1 MPRDFHPGHL
11 PNRPLYPDELVYTS
25 VSKVEDFLQLPLPD
39 PVSLSDNTSTALG
52 SALGFTGADAS
63 KTFIKI
69 PISGVDF
76 RRWGYHKDD
85 VITIYDDADAMGSTL
100 KIHAIQ
106 SAGSGGKVNLIALD
120 GSTAYTTAN
129 NAVIQST
136 NAISHSKERGINKE
150 HVENLIKIRQDY
162 IDSITRMA
170 WRPRLISDEYQNFTT
185 FKPYRR
191 RYYTDYVGAV
201 YLKNRAVQRVLRL
214 AVWQGDYYRELASS
228 RICLQVEPDISTLT
242 KKLTEDSNLYLSPPN
257 SGSFATLTGAS
268 NNTNAGR
275 WNSDFGQ
282 KSVALD
288 IAKLINA
295 EGKDSIQLG
304 SLTDGVDSEGN
315 ARPLNVN
322 HEFLATANSDEGD
335 GKILLSSMRSTD
347 EGDNATLAFTY
358 GMSTVLG
365 GETNSAITSF
375 AGSTLVLDDPVH
387 FVKGESLVFIEG
399 VASDGISPYNH
410 VGFVRRYT
418 DNEDFTL
425 VTDVTTTFAAYA
437 AKGSIAKFSI
447 TNGGANY
454 TSPPT
459 VTVTSGTGSAFAGTA
474 VVHNGKVVG
483 IAISNP
489 GSGYLNTDAV
499 TFSGGGGSGAT
510 ATVNISRVSQKSLD
524 TDAVE
529 EKRQKD
535 WWSMEDNGAI
545 MFNNQYPF
553 FENHSLKICY
563 IYGERYVE
571 KTIEDACTKLVA
583 MDILMSDDYTVLFP
597 EGTNNIDLN
606 AKIQKLDEEI
616 KRMLVPYQ
624 ESIIVAGMGG

>member
-11 PNRPLYPDELVYTS
+11 PNRPLYPNELVYTS
-25 VSKVEDFLQLPLPD
+25 VSKIEDFLQLPLPD
-39 PVSLSDNTSTALG
+39 PVALSDDTSTAVG
-52 SALGFTGADAS
+52 SALGFTGADAT
-63 KTFIKI
+63 KTFIKV
-69 PISGVDF
+69 PISGVNF
-76 RRWGYHKDD
+76 RRWGYSKNDN
-85 VITIYDDADAMGSTL
+85 ISIYDDADAMGSTL

-106 SAGSGGKVNLIALD
+106 SAGSGGKVNLIAEN
-120 GSTAYTTAN
+120 GTTAYTTSN

-136 NAISHSKERGINKE
+136 SAISHSKERGINKE

-228 RICLQVEPDISTLT
+228 RICLQVQADISTVT
-242 KKLTEDSNLYLSPPN
+242 KKLSEASNLYLSPPN
-257 SGSFATLTGAS
+257 SGSFVTLTGAT

-275 WNSDFGQ
+275 WNSDFGK

-295 EGKDSIQLG
+295 EGKDEIQIG
-304 SLTDGVDSEGN
+304 ALTDGVDSEGN
-315 ARPLNVN
+315 ARPLNLN
-322 HEFLATANSDEGD
+322 NEFLATANSDEGD
-335 GKILLSSMRSTD
+335 GRVLLSSMRSTD

-358 GMSTVLG
+358 GMSTTLG
-365 GETNSAITSF
+365 RGALSAITSF
-375 AGSTLVLDDPVH
+375 AGSTLVLDDPSE
-387 FVKGESLVFIEG
+387 FVKGESLIFIES
-399 VASDGISPYNH
+399 VAGDGITPYNH

-425 VTDVTTTFAAYA
+425 VTDATTTFATYA
-437 AKGSIAKFSI
+437 AKGAIAKFSI
-447 TNGGANY
+447 TSGGDNY

-459 VTVTSGTGSAFAGTA
+459 VSISTSTGSNFAGTA
-474 VVHNGKVVG
+474 VVHNKKLVG
-483 IAISNP
+483 VIISNP
-489 GSGYLNTDAV
+489 GSGYLDTDV
-499 TFSGGGGSGAT
+499 VSISGGGGSGAT
-510 ATVNISRVSQKSLD
+510 AKINLSRVRQIRLD

-563 IYGERYVE
+563 IFGERYVE

-583 MDILMSDDYTVLFP
+583 MDILLSDDYTVLFP

-606 AKIQKLDEEI
+606 AKIQKMDEEV
-616 KRMLVPYQ
+616 KRMLIPYQ